1 MIDLAS
7 WPYEQP
13 PEEREMLA
21 RALDRCQSAR
31 QADQV
36 LGAFLLLD
44 LLADICLAPPR
55 RRQVWRSRK
64 PS

>member
-1 MIDLAS
+1 MTGIAS

-21 RALDRCQSAR
+21 EALGRCQTPA
-31 QADQV
+31 QQQNV

-44 LLADICLAPPR
+44 LLAEIYIPR
-55 RRQVWRSRK
+55 RA
-64 PS
+64 